1 MSWPHALQ
9 HGFALSFG
17 VGCGSGTE
25 GAKSNYNKI
34 VKPDVLGK
42 LEINFSKFQP
52 KNTNCVTCCI
62 INFVLYCLFYEQ
74 TYTKLI

>member
-42 LEINFSKFQP
+42 LEINFSKNSLRAKIFASGKP
-52 KNTNCVTCCI
+52 A
-62 INFVLYCLFYEQ
+62 
-74 TYTKLI
+74 